1 MVCTLLDIQFKQ
13 IVHIFE
19 NKNNKQILTKDATQ
33 ALRKEITRDKMGIA
47 AILKEHFTGIFLVN
61 DFWTPLPP
69 QFSTWISY
77 ASH

>member
-1 MVCTLLDIQFKQ
+1 VYISVQLQEILKPPNAMVCTLLDIQFKQ

-47 AILKEHFTGIFLVN
+47 AILKGL
-61 DFWTPLPP
+61 
-69 QFSTWISY
+69 
-77 ASH
+77 